1 MTRIDKWLWAARFY
15 RTRGK
20 AKEAIDGGKVHI
32 NGTRAKPSK
41 ELNIGDMLELTQG
54 WDEKTVLVKA
64 LSDVRRSSQI
74 AQELYA
80 ETAASLAKREHI
92 AEQRKAAGDQV
103 RSEGRPSKKNRRL
116 IHQFKNR
123 DP

>member
-41 ELNIGDMLELTQG
+41 ELNIGDMLELTHG
-54 WDEKTVLVKA
+54 WDEKTVVVKA
-64 LSDVRRSSQI
+64 LSDVRRSAQI

-80 ETAASLAKREHI
+80 ETAASLAKRERI
-92 AEQRKAAGDQV
+92 AEQRKAARNQV

-123 DP
+123 NA

>member
-32 NGTRAKPSK
+32 NGIRAKPSK

-54 WDEKTVLVKA
+54 WDEKTVVVKA
-64 LSDVRRSSQI
+64 LSDVRQSSQI

-123 DP
+123 NA

>member
-54 WDEKTVLVKA
+54 WDEKTVVVKA
-64 LSDVRRSSQI
+64 LSDVRRSAQI

-80 ETAASLAKREHI
+80 ETAASLAKRERI
-92 AEQRKAAGDQV
+92 AEQRKAAGNQV
-103 RSEGRPSKKNRRL
+103 RNEGRPSKKNRRL

-123 DP
+123 NA

>member
-32 NGTRAKPSK
+32 NGIRAKPSK

-54 WDEKTVLVKA
+54 WDEKTVVVKA
-64 LSDVRRSSQI
+64 LSDERRSAQM

-123 DP
+123 NA

>member
-32 NGTRAKPSK
+32 NGTHAKPSK

-54 WDEKTVLVKA
+54 WDEKTVVVKA

-92 AEQRKAAGDQV
+92 AEQRKASGDQV

-116 IHQFKNR
+116 IHQFKHRNA
-123 DP
+123 

>member
-41 ELNIGDMLELTQG
+41 DLNIGDMLELTQG
-54 WDEKTVLVKA
+54 WDEKTVVVKA
-64 LSDVRRSSQI
+64 LSDVRRSAQI

-80 ETAASLAKREHI
+80 ETAASLAKRERI
-92 AEQRKAAGDQV
+92 AEQRKAAGNQV
-103 RSEGRPSKKNRRL
+103 RNEGRPSKKNRRL

-123 DP
+123 NA

>member
-15 RTRGK
+15 RTRNK
-20 AKEAIDGGKVHI
+20 AKEAIDSGKVQI

-41 ELNIGDMLELTQG
+41 ELNIGDMLKLTQG
-54 WDEKTVLVKA
+54 WDEKTVVVKA
-64 LSDVRRSSQI
+64 LSDVRQSAQI

-80 ETAASLAKREHI
+80 ETAASLAKRERI
-92 AEQRKAAGDQV
+92 AEQRKAAGNQV

-123 DP
+123 NA

>member
-41 ELNIGDMLELTQG
+41 DLNIGDMLELTQG
-54 WDEKTVLVKA
+54 WDEKTVVVKA
-64 LSDVRRSSQI
+64 LSDVRRSAQI
-74 AQELYA
+74 SQELYA
-80 ETAASLAKREHI
+80 ETAASLAKRERI
-92 AEQRKAAGDQV
+92 AEQRKAAGNQV
-103 RSEGRPSKKNRRL
+103 RNEGRPSKKNRRL

-123 DP
+123 NA

>member
-54 WDEKTVLVKA
+54 WDEKAVVVKA

-80 ETAASLAKREHI
+80 ETASSLAKRERI
-92 AEQRKAAGDQV
+92 AERRKVAGNQV

-123 DP
+123 NA

>member
-54 WDEKTVLVKA
+54 WDEKAVVVKA
-64 LSDVRRSSQI
+64 LSDVRRSAQI

-80 ETAASLAKREHI
+80 ETAASLAKRERI
-92 AEQRKAAGDQV
+92 TEERKAAGNQV

-123 DP
+123 NA

>member
-54 WDEKTVLVKA
+54 WDEKTVVVKA
-64 LSDVRRSSQI
+64 LSDVRRSAQI

-80 ETAASLAKREHI
+80 ETAASLAKRERI
-92 AEQRKAAGDQV
+92 AEQRKAAGNQV

-123 DP
+123 NA

>member
-54 WDEKTVLVKA
+54 WDEKTVVVKA

-123 DP
+123 NA